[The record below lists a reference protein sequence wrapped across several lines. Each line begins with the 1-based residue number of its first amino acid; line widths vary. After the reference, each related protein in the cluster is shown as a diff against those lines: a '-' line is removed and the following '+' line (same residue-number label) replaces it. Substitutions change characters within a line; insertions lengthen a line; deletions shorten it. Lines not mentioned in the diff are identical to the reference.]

1 MKKIL
6 IAAALTLVAMPAF
19 AQYNQSGQ
27 QAGGPLA
34 GAQRRMGAPG
44 GAPATYGPGPGT
56 VRVYRHRPMR
66 HYYRPHHRY
75 HRY

>member
-6 IAAALTLVAMPAF
+6 IAAAALSLLAMPAF
-19 AQYNQSGQ
+19 AQYNSSGQ

-44 GAPATYGPGPGT
+44 GEPASAGVG
-56 VRVYRHRPMR
+56 MR
-66 HYYRPHHRY
+66 HHRRVMMRHHRRH
-75 HRY
+75 HRM